1 MERPVLGFPL
11 QEMSRGTALIMLHTL
26 SKGQQES
33 NTLVTEQLGD
43 KESVAAIS
51 VLCLRQAFLA
61 ALRLH
66 SPENEI
72 STETPKAFTLRAA
85 IIQEVCPGVS
95 VCPRPLLL
103 PHPNPWLC
111 CDPANE
117 DKSSQQRGV
126 TERES
131 CWEGPVTSQAHDC
144 DKRWSFTKTQSRIV
158 HLKVFIL
165 YNSYYIFMYITHTNM
180 HTNILFKIIY
190 KIIKHIQIYHYII
203 Y

>member
-1 MERPVLGFPL
+1 MF
-11 QEMSRGTALIMLHTL
+11 HTL

-72 STETPKAFTLRAA
+72 STEMPKAFTLRAA

-103 PHPNPWLC
+103 PQPNPWLC
-111 CDPANE
+111 CDLAKE

-131 CWEGPVTSQAHDC
+131 CWEGPVSSQAQDC
-144 DKRWSFTKTQSRIV
+144 DKRWIFTKTQSRIV

-165 YNSYYIFMYITHTNM
+165 YNIHIIDSCIPHTH
-180 HTNILFKIIY
+180 KY
-190 KIIKHIQIYHYII
+190 AYKHII
-203 Y
+203 